1 MKKKPKVK
9 DRLKYEVIGLISL
22 AIGIYSSYSII
33 ADEPGKIGMVIKFIL
48 GFLLGQ
54 AGIYFTIFL
63 IFVSLTTIIKSK
75 SYKWNRKSTA
85 IIVIGINYSI
95 LQYLFKIK
103 ETVAGP
109 LDSNIFFI
117 AWENALANAGG
128 GFIGLLLSS
137 LLVSLF
143 SNTGALIVIFF
154 TTIIAL
160 VMFTQKPFKVFF
172 KDIWAGLNNGFRSVR
187 QRLGLSITKSDHEAL
202 NESVE
207 VESSEDIKKK
217 MDYLDEKIK
226 ILDYTQVNTE
236 DLVLQKNEEINPSQN
251 DQKDEFSLSNHPYIS
266 NLRISDYRI
275 PPIDLLNKPIGGK
288 TMSNKKKVLNNAK
301 VLERT
306 LADFGIQAKVVQ
318 VNMGPTIT
326 RYELHPSPGV
336 KVSRIVNLSDDIALN
351 LAATGV
357 RIEAPIP
364 GKAAI
369 GIEVPNQDTSMVYIR
384 ELIEDAQ
391 YRNFPS
397 NLAFAVGK
405 NILGEVLVTDIASM
419 PHLLIAGATG
429 SGKSVCINSLITSI
443 LYKSTPEQVRM
454 VLIDPKVVELS
465 VYNGIP
471 HLLIPVVT
479 DPKKAANAL
488 NWAVQEMTERYKKF
502 AECGVRDINRYNE
515 MYQDQPE
522 LKMPQILVII
532 DELADLMMVSPQ
544 EVEDAIYRLAQMAR
558 AAGIHLIIATQ
569 RPSVDVIT
577 GVIKANIPS
586 RIAFAVSS
594 HMDSRT
600 ILDMGGAEKL
610 LGKGDMLFYPIGETK
625 PLRVQGAFISDKEVE
640 KVVQYI
646 KDKNQSAYDD
656 DIIEEIQV
664 QELEN
669 SGAENED
676 VLLPKAI
683 ELAVE
688 NQQISISMLQR
699 RLRIGYARAARLIDE
714 MENRKIIGGY
724 EGSKPRKVFISKE
737 E

>member
-1 MKKKPKVK
+1 
-9 DRLKYEVIGLISL
+9 
-22 AIGIYSSYSII
+22 
-33 ADEPGKIGMVIKFIL
+33 
-48 GFLLGQ
+48 
-54 AGIYFTIFL
+54 
-63 IFVSLTTIIKSK
+63 
-75 SYKWNRKSTA
+75 
-85 IIVIGINYSI
+85 
-95 LQYLFKIK
+95 
-103 ETVAGP
+103 
-109 LDSNIFFI
+109 
-117 AWENALANAGG
+117 
-128 GFIGLLLSS
+128 
-137 LLVSLF
+137 
-143 SNTGALIVIFF
+143 
-154 TTIIAL
+154 
-160 VMFTQKPFKVFF
+160 
-172 KDIWAGLNNGFRSVR
+172 
-187 QRLGLSITKSDHEAL
+187 
-202 NESVE
+202 
-207 VESSEDIKKK
+207 
-217 MDYLDEKIK
+217 MDYLMKNKNIG
-226 ILDYTQVNTE
+226 LYSGNTE

-502 AECGVRDINRYNE
+502 AECGVRDI
-515 MYQDQPE
+515 
-522 LKMPQILVII
+522 I
-532 DELADLMMVSPQ
+532 DTMRC
-544 EVEDAIYRLAQMAR
+544 I
-558 AAGIHLIIATQ
+558 
-569 RPSVDVIT
+569 
-577 GVIKANIPS
+577 
-586 RIAFAVSS
+586 RINLS
-594 HMDSRT
+594 
-600 ILDMGGAEKL
+600 
-610 LGKGDMLFYPIGETK
+610 
-625 PLRVQGAFISDKEVE
+625 
-640 KVVQYI
+640 
-646 KDKNQSAYDD
+646 
-656 DIIEEIQV
+656 
-664 QELEN
+664 
-669 SGAENED
+669 
-676 VLLPKAI
+676 
-683 ELAVE
+683 
-688 NQQISISMLQR
+688 
-699 RLRIGYARAARLIDE
+699 
-714 MENRKIIGGY
+714 
-724 EGSKPRKVFISKE
+724 
-737 E
+737 